1 MHGIVFDQ
9 LREFTV
15 AGYGLETWQT
25 MLAHLPDRSRYYVS
39 EDYPDA
45 ELEALLTAATSLTG
59 RSRND
64 LLQDFGRF
72 IVPGLV
78 ELYGVLIDPKWDLLE
93 LLENIEGTIHRVV
106 RLRQPGA
113 TPPQLGTGRTAP
125 DEVSI
130 FYDSPRMMCA
140 FGKGIIQGLQS
151 QYAERLTITD
161 QSCMHRGDP
170 MCTLVV
176 RRREG
181 SF

>member
-15 AGYGLETWQT
+15 SGYGVEAWEA
-25 MLAHLPDRSRYYVS
+25 MLAQVPDRSRYYVS

-45 ELEALLTAATSLTG
+45 ELEALLGAASSLTG
-59 RSRND
+59 SSRND
-64 LLQDFGRF
+64 LLRDFGRF
-72 IVPGLV
+72 IVPGLL
-78 ELYGVLIDPKWDLLE
+78 ELYGVLIDPKWDILE

-113 TPPQLGTGRTAP
+113 TPPQLGTGRT
-125 DEVSI
+125 DTEEVSI

-140 FGKGIIQGLQS
+140 LGKGIIEGLQTH
-151 QYAERLTITD
+151 YGERLNITD

-170 MCTLVV
+170 ICTLVV
-176 RRREG
+176 RRRSG

>member
-15 AGYGLETWQT
+15 AGYGVEAWES
-25 MLAHLPDRSRYYVS
+25 MLTHGSDRSRYYVS

-45 ELEALLTAATSLTG
+45 ELEALLTAAVSLTG
-59 RSRND
+59 HSRND
-64 LLQDFGRF
+64 LLLEFGRF
-72 IVPGLV
+72 IVPGLLD
-78 ELYGVLIDPKWDLLE
+78 LYGVLIDPKWDVLE

-113 TPPQLGTGRTAP
+113 RPPQLGTGRTAP
-125 DEVSI
+125 EEVSI

-140 FGKGIIQGLQS
+140 FGKGIIHGLQAH
-151 QYAERLTITD
+151 YGERLNITD

-170 MCTLVV
+170 LCTIVV
-176 RRREG
+176 RRRSG
-181 SF
+181 SY